1 MCTIS
6 DKITFQF
13 FKIIENYKKN
23 TWFLLSKQV
32 DFLII
37 FPYFHRVLIIKNY
50 KTWHNFSLK
59 TYTANNLRN

>member
-37 FPYFHRVLIIKNY
+37 FPYFHRVLIIK
-50 KTWHNFSLK
+50 KL
-59 TYTANNLRN
+59 